1 MSKKWNDHSEILEN
15 FETAR
20 RSLIGN
26 MFCTAV
32 RNGADTPA
40 KVVNEV
46 LFDAIQRVDRPA
58 HEATESLD
66 LLIKLIEKDGEGLEF
81 AEHILWRESLTFE
94 EKDKLKKE
102 AGSQFSQQAMQG
114 KAPTEKQIALLKKK
128 GVKDIPTDRL
138 TASQLIGEL
147 LKK

>member
-1 MSKKWNDHSEILEN
+1 MNRKWNDNCELLEN
-15 FETAR
+15 FEQPR

-26 MFCTAV
+26 MFCYAV
-32 RNGADTPA
+32 RNGADTPE

-46 LFDAIQRVDRPA
+46 LFDAISRVDRPE

-66 LLIKLIEKDGEGLEF
+66 LLIKLIEQDGEGLEF
-81 AEHILWRESLTFE
+81 AEHILWRESLSYE

-102 AGSQFSQQAMQG
+102 AGSQFSAQAMEG

-128 GVKDIPTDRL
+128 GVTDIPTDRL
-138 TASQLIGEL
+138 EASKLIGEL